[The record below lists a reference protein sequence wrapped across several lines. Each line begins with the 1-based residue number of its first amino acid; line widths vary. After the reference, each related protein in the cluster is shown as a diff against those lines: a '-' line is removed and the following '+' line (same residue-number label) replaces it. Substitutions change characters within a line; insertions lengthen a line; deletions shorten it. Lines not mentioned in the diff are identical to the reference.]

1 MPGRRRRTPPSMQM
15 VGSLVAWYRALAGL
29 SREQTAEGM
38 GMEPDQFAAIEQGRQ
53 PLLPGQAR
61 ELDHLLGTK
70 GALAVVLAERPQRN
84 AIPMWALALIRHEER
99 ARSVHSYETMVVPG
113 LLQTEEYARAVL
125 SCAHP
130 PVAAADVERRV
141 AARLAR
147 QQILGRIPAPM
158 LTFVIEETVLHR
170 PIGGRACLRRQ
181 IAHLRERADLPF
193 VTLHVMPLDRETHA
207 GLNGPMVL
215 LDTNG
220 SERMAYG
227 EGQRGSFVVDA
238 PDEVGLLYEKYRML
252 RTQALDPQET
262 KSLLDKLAGVDDV

>member
-1 MPGRRRRTPPSMQM
+1 MQM
-15 VGSLVAWYRALAGL
+15 VGSLVTWYRALAGL
-29 SREQTAEGM
+29 SQEQTAEGM
-38 GMEPDQFAAIEQGRQ
+38 GLEPGQLAAIEQGRQ

-61 ELDHLLGTK
+61 ELDHLLGTR

-84 AIPMWALALIRHEER
+84 AIPMWALTLVRNEER

-130 PVAAADVERRV
+130 PVAPAEVERRV
-141 AARLAR
+141 AARLGR
-147 QQILGRIPAPM
+147 QQILGRIPAPV
-158 LTFVIEETVLHR
+158 LTFIIEETVLHR
-170 PIGGRACLRRQ
+170 PIGGHACLRRQ
-181 IAHLRERADLPF
+181 IAQLRDHADLPF
-193 VTLHVMPLDRETHA
+193 LTLLVVPLDREIHA

-215 LDTNG
+215 LETHG
-220 SERMAYG
+220 PQRLAYG

-238 PDEVGLLYEKYRML
+238 PDEVGALYEKYRVL

-262 KSLLDKLAGVDDV
+262 KGLLDKLAGVDDI